1 MPLTSLLLGAAL
13 FPAGLTLATDY
24 RGAAGTLANAF
35 LDPNQGD
42 RATLRHYARR
52 GIDHPELHFFN
63 EAPRHPR
70 FVRIGGGF
78 VSAVGLVFLTGGVLA
93 LVRG

>member
-13 FPAGLTLATDY
+13 FLAGLALATDY
-24 RGAAGTLANAF
+24 RGAARMFANAF
-35 LDPNQGD
+35 FDPNPGD
-42 RATLRHYARR
+42 PATLRQYARR

-63 EAPRHPR
+63 QAPRHPR
-70 FVRIGGGF
+70 SVRIGGGF
-78 VSAVGLVFLTGGVLA
+78 ISAVGLVFLAGGVLS

>member
-13 FPAGLTLATDY
+13 FLAGLTLATDY
-24 RGAAGTLANAF
+24 RGAAGIFANPL

-42 RATLRHYARR
+42 RAILRQYARR
-52 GIDHPELHFFN
+52 GIDHPELHYFK

-70 FVRIGGGF
+70 SVRIGGGF
-78 VSAVGLVFLTGGVLA
+78 VSAAGLVFLAGGVLS

>member
-13 FPAGLTLATDY
+13 FLAGLTLATDY
-24 RGAAGTLANAF
+24 RGAAGTLAKTF

-42 RATLRHYARR
+42 RAILRHYARR
-52 GIDHPELHFFN
+52 RIDHPELHYFN
-63 EAPRHPR
+63 EGPRHPR
-70 FVRIGGGF
+70 AVRIGGGF
-78 VSAVGLVFLTGGVLA
+78 VSAVGLVFLVGGALP

>member
-13 FPAGLTLATDY
+13 LLAGLTLATDY
-24 RGAAGTLANAF
+24 RGAAGMFANTF

-42 RATLRHYARR
+42 RAILRHYARR
-52 GIDHPELHFFN
+52 GIDHPELHYFN

-78 VSAVGLVFLTGGVLA
+78 VSAVGLAFLAGGALA
-93 LVRG
+93 LMRG

>member
-13 FPAGLTLATDY
+13 LLVGLTLATDY
-24 RGAAGTLANAF
+24 RGAAGTLANTF
-35 LDPNQGD
+35 LDPSQGD
-42 RATLRHYARR
+42 RATLRYYARR
-52 GIDHPELHFFN
+52 GIDHPELHYFN

-70 FVRIGGGF
+70 SVRIGGGF
-78 VSAVGLVFLTGGVLA
+78 VSVVGLVFLAGGVLS